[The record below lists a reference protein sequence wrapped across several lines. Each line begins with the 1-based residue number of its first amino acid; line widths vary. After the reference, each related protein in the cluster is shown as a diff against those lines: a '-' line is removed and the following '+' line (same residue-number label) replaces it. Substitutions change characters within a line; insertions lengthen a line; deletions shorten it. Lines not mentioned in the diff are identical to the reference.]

1 MACKA
6 ALAVIQSLSFCH
18 TKPFMPISVRLPPR
32 VEQKL
37 AAYCLSH
44 KLTKSEAVK
53 RALDQMLEE
62 GARKPSPYDLGREFF
77 ERKGTPKR
85 DIALNS
91 KRLLREHFRGKA
103 R

>member
-1 MACKA
+1 
-6 ALAVIQSLSFCH
+6 
-18 TKPFMPISVRLPPR
+18 MPISVRLPPP

-37 AAYCLSH
+37 DEYCLSH
-44 KLTKSEAVK
+44 KVTKSEAVK
-53 RALDQMLEE
+53 RALDRMLEE
-62 GARKPSPYDLGREFF
+62 GARKASPYDLGREFF

-91 KRLLREHFRGKA
+91 KRLLQEHFRGKV